1 MAKRVSVWCILRPS
15 AAFASVLPICTKVKV
30 PARKF
35 FKNNWKR
42 VERIQTIQWKV
53 EEGKQQ
59 KKRRKKSTLHSRCQ
73 MRNDRNCRQTKGAA
87 HDEDQIK

>member
-42 VERIQTIQWKV
+42 AERIQTIQWKV

-59 KKRRKKSTLHSRCQ
+59 KKKKKKKHSAFKVP
-73 MRNDRNCRQTKGAA
+73 NAKRQKLSPN
-87 HDEDQIK
+87 KRSCPRWRPN